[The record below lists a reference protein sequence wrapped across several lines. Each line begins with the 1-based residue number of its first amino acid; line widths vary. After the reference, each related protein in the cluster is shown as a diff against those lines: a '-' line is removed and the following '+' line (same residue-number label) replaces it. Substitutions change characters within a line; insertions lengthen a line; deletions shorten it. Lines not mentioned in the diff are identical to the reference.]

1 MRTTMDIDANI
12 TGMNF
17 EKDKINEMIGDILSI
32 EIDDN
37 VIFEVEKNVPIKE
50 DNEYG
55 GYRFK
60 LIAKLSN
67 LKIPFS
73 IDISTGDLITP
84 RAVEY
89 KYKTILENNQ
99 ISLYTYN
106 YETIIAEKF
115 ETVLKRNI
123 SNSRMKDYYDLYYF
137 VTYKWNDIDK
147 ATLEV
152 AVDTTFKHRKSKK
165 YLDKYNEIILN
176 LSNDKNLLER
186 WNKYRKEHT
195 YAKEVEFEDT
205 IKAIE
210 DRRSIRKYKDVKVS
224 KEQILDILNA
234 GRLAPS
240 AKNRQPWYFVKV
252 STEMKNEIANLMIK
266 YAQNKNKDGRLYSV
280 SFTANVIKEA
290 PVLILILKSNDDEWD
305 RYDTLSVGAAIENMC
320 LRSTEL
326 NLGTLW
332 IGDTDFVENGILD
345 MTKHN
350 DMELVSSLVI
360 GYPNQE
366 PKMRPRKDLEEI
378 VEYYE

>member
-1 MRTTMDIDANI
+1 M
-12 TGMNF
+12 
-17 EKDKINEMIGDILSI
+17 
-32 EIDDN
+32 
-37 VIFEVEKNVPIKE
+37 
-50 DNEYG
+50 
-55 GYRFK
+55 
-60 LIAKLSN
+60 IAKLSN

-152 AVDTTFKHRKSKK
+152 AVDTTLKHRKSKK

-210 DRRSIRKYKDVKVS
+210 KIHK
-224 KEQILDILNA
+224 IL
-234 GRLAPS
+234 
-240 AKNRQPWYFVKV
+240 
-252 STEMKNEIANLMIK
+252 
-266 YAQNKNKDGRLYSV
+266 
-280 SFTANVIKEA
+280 
-290 PVLILILKSNDDEWD
+290 
-305 RYDTLSVGAAIENMC
+305 
-320 LRSTEL
+320 
-326 NLGTLW
+326 
-332 IGDTDFVENGILD
+332 
-345 MTKHN
+345 
-350 DMELVSSLVI
+350 
-360 GYPNQE
+360 
-366 PKMRPRKDLEEI
+366 
-378 VEYYE
+378 

>member
-1 MRTTMDIDANI
+1 MGINMRTTMDIDANI

-17 EKDKINEMIGDILSI
+17 EKDGINEMIDDILSI
-32 EIDDN
+32 KIDDN

-176 LSNDKNLLER
+176 LSNDINLLER

-210 DRRSIRKYKDVKVS
+210 KIHK
-224 KEQILDILNA
+224 IL
-234 GRLAPS
+234 
-240 AKNRQPWYFVKV
+240 
-252 STEMKNEIANLMIK
+252 
-266 YAQNKNKDGRLYSV
+266 
-280 SFTANVIKEA
+280 
-290 PVLILILKSNDDEWD
+290 
-305 RYDTLSVGAAIENMC
+305 
-320 LRSTEL
+320 
-326 NLGTLW
+326 
-332 IGDTDFVENGILD
+332 
-345 MTKHN
+345 
-350 DMELVSSLVI
+350 
-360 GYPNQE
+360 
-366 PKMRPRKDLEEI
+366 
-378 VEYYE
+378 

>member
-12 TGMNF
+12 AGMNF
-17 EKDKINEMIGDILSI
+17 EKDEINEMIDDILSI
-32 EIDDN
+32 KIDDN

-165 YLDKYNEIILN
+165 YLDKYKEIILN
-176 LSNDKNLLER
+176 LSNDINLLER

-210 DRRSIRKYKDVKVS
+210 KIHK
-224 KEQILDILNA
+224 IL
-234 GRLAPS
+234 
-240 AKNRQPWYFVKV
+240 
-252 STEMKNEIANLMIK
+252 
-266 YAQNKNKDGRLYSV
+266 
-280 SFTANVIKEA
+280 
-290 PVLILILKSNDDEWD
+290 
-305 RYDTLSVGAAIENMC
+305 
-320 LRSTEL
+320 
-326 NLGTLW
+326 
-332 IGDTDFVENGILD
+332 
-345 MTKHN
+345 
-350 DMELVSSLVI
+350 
-360 GYPNQE
+360 
-366 PKMRPRKDLEEI
+366 
-378 VEYYE
+378 

>member
-17 EKDKINEMIGDILSI
+17 ETDEINEMIDDILSI
-32 EIDDN
+32 KIDDN

-165 YLDKYNEIILN
+165 YLNKYNEIILN
-176 LSNDKNLLER
+176 LSNDINLLER

-210 DRRSIRKYKDVKVS
+210 KIHK
-224 KEQILDILNA
+224 IL
-234 GRLAPS
+234 
-240 AKNRQPWYFVKV
+240 
-252 STEMKNEIANLMIK
+252 
-266 YAQNKNKDGRLYSV
+266 
-280 SFTANVIKEA
+280 
-290 PVLILILKSNDDEWD
+290 
-305 RYDTLSVGAAIENMC
+305 
-320 LRSTEL
+320 
-326 NLGTLW
+326 
-332 IGDTDFVENGILD
+332 
-345 MTKHN
+345 
-350 DMELVSSLVI
+350 
-360 GYPNQE
+360 
-366 PKMRPRKDLEEI
+366 
-378 VEYYE
+378 

>member
-1 MRTTMDIDANI
+1 MRTTMDIDENI

-17 EKDKINEMIGDILSI
+17 EKDEINEMIDDILSI
-32 EIDDN
+32 KIDDN

-84 RAVEY
+84 RAIEY

-176 LSNDKNLLER
+176 LSNDINLLER

-210 DRRSIRKYKDVKVS
+210 KIHK
-224 KEQILDILNA
+224 IL
-234 GRLAPS
+234 
-240 AKNRQPWYFVKV
+240 
-252 STEMKNEIANLMIK
+252 
-266 YAQNKNKDGRLYSV
+266 
-280 SFTANVIKEA
+280 
-290 PVLILILKSNDDEWD
+290 
-305 RYDTLSVGAAIENMC
+305 
-320 LRSTEL
+320 
-326 NLGTLW
+326 
-332 IGDTDFVENGILD
+332 
-345 MTKHN
+345 
-350 DMELVSSLVI
+350 
-360 GYPNQE
+360 
-366 PKMRPRKDLEEI
+366 
-378 VEYYE
+378 

>member
-17 EKDKINEMIGDILSI
+17 EKDEINEMIDDILSI
-32 EIDDN
+32 KIDDN

-50 DNEYG
+50 DNEYE

-176 LSNDKNLLER
+176 LSNDINLLER

-210 DRRSIRKYKDVKVS
+210 KIHK
-224 KEQILDILNA
+224 IL
-234 GRLAPS
+234 
-240 AKNRQPWYFVKV
+240 
-252 STEMKNEIANLMIK
+252 
-266 YAQNKNKDGRLYSV
+266 
-280 SFTANVIKEA
+280 
-290 PVLILILKSNDDEWD
+290 
-305 RYDTLSVGAAIENMC
+305 
-320 LRSTEL
+320 
-326 NLGTLW
+326 
-332 IGDTDFVENGILD
+332 
-345 MTKHN
+345 
-350 DMELVSSLVI
+350 
-360 GYPNQE
+360 
-366 PKMRPRKDLEEI
+366 
-378 VEYYE
+378 

>member
-1 MRTTMDIDANI
+1 MGINIRTTMDIDANI

-17 EKDKINEMIGDILSI
+17 EKDEINEMIDDILSI
-32 EIDDN
+32 KIDDY

-84 RAVEY
+84 RAIEY

-176 LSNDKNLLER
+176 LSNDINLLER

-210 DRRSIRKYKDVKVS
+210 KIHK
-224 KEQILDILNA
+224 IL
-234 GRLAPS
+234 
-240 AKNRQPWYFVKV
+240 
-252 STEMKNEIANLMIK
+252 
-266 YAQNKNKDGRLYSV
+266 
-280 SFTANVIKEA
+280 
-290 PVLILILKSNDDEWD
+290 
-305 RYDTLSVGAAIENMC
+305 
-320 LRSTEL
+320 
-326 NLGTLW
+326 
-332 IGDTDFVENGILD
+332 
-345 MTKHN
+345 
-350 DMELVSSLVI
+350 
-360 GYPNQE
+360 
-366 PKMRPRKDLEEI
+366 
-378 VEYYE
+378 

>member
-1 MRTTMDIDANI
+1 M
-12 TGMNF
+12 
-17 EKDKINEMIGDILSI
+17 
-32 EIDDN
+32 
-37 VIFEVEKNVPIKE
+37 
-50 DNEYG
+50 
-55 GYRFK
+55 
-60 LIAKLSN
+60 IAKLSN

-73 IDISTGDLITP
+73 IDISTGDLITL

-165 YLDKYNEIILN
+165 YLNKYNEIILN
-176 LSNDKNLLER
+176 LSNDINLLER

-210 DRRSIRKYKDVKVS
+210 KIHK
-224 KEQILDILNA
+224 IL
-234 GRLAPS
+234 
-240 AKNRQPWYFVKV
+240 
-252 STEMKNEIANLMIK
+252 
-266 YAQNKNKDGRLYSV
+266 
-280 SFTANVIKEA
+280 
-290 PVLILILKSNDDEWD
+290 
-305 RYDTLSVGAAIENMC
+305 
-320 LRSTEL
+320 
-326 NLGTLW
+326 
-332 IGDTDFVENGILD
+332 
-345 MTKHN
+345 
-350 DMELVSSLVI
+350 
-360 GYPNQE
+360 
-366 PKMRPRKDLEEI
+366 
-378 VEYYE
+378 

>member
-1 MRTTMDIDANI
+1 MGINMRTTMDIDENI

-17 EKDKINEMIGDILSI
+17 EKDEINEMIDDILSI
-32 EIDDN
+32 KSDDN

-84 RAVEY
+84 RAIEY

-176 LSNDKNLLER
+176 LSNDINLLER

-210 DRRSIRKYKDVKVS
+210 KIHK
-224 KEQILDILNA
+224 IL
-234 GRLAPS
+234 
-240 AKNRQPWYFVKV
+240 
-252 STEMKNEIANLMIK
+252 
-266 YAQNKNKDGRLYSV
+266 
-280 SFTANVIKEA
+280 
-290 PVLILILKSNDDEWD
+290 
-305 RYDTLSVGAAIENMC
+305 
-320 LRSTEL
+320 
-326 NLGTLW
+326 
-332 IGDTDFVENGILD
+332 
-345 MTKHN
+345 
-350 DMELVSSLVI
+350 
-360 GYPNQE
+360 
-366 PKMRPRKDLEEI
+366 
-378 VEYYE
+378 

>member
-1 MRTTMDIDANI
+1 MGINMRTTMDIDANI

-17 EKDKINEMIGDILSI
+17 EKDEINEMIDDILSI
-32 EIDDN
+32 KIDDN

-176 LSNDKNLLER
+176 LSNDINLLER

-195 YAKEVEFEDT
+195 YAEEVEFEDT

-210 DRRSIRKYKDVKVS
+210 KIHK
-224 KEQILDILNA
+224 IL
-234 GRLAPS
+234 
-240 AKNRQPWYFVKV
+240 
-252 STEMKNEIANLMIK
+252 
-266 YAQNKNKDGRLYSV
+266 
-280 SFTANVIKEA
+280 
-290 PVLILILKSNDDEWD
+290 
-305 RYDTLSVGAAIENMC
+305 
-320 LRSTEL
+320 
-326 NLGTLW
+326 
-332 IGDTDFVENGILD
+332 
-345 MTKHN
+345 
-350 DMELVSSLVI
+350 
-360 GYPNQE
+360 
-366 PKMRPRKDLEEI
+366 
-378 VEYYE
+378 

>member
-1 MRTTMDIDANI
+1 MGINMRTTMDIDANI

-17 EKDKINEMIGDILSI
+17 EKDEINEMIDDILSI
-32 EIDDN
+32 KIDDN

-176 LSNDKNLLER
+176 LSNDINLLER

-210 DRRSIRKYKDVKVS
+210 KIHK
-224 KEQILDILNA
+224 I
-234 GRLAPS
+234 P
-240 AKNRQPWYFVKV
+240 
-252 STEMKNEIANLMIK
+252 
-266 YAQNKNKDGRLYSV
+266 
-280 SFTANVIKEA
+280 
-290 PVLILILKSNDDEWD
+290 
-305 RYDTLSVGAAIENMC
+305 
-320 LRSTEL
+320 
-326 NLGTLW
+326 
-332 IGDTDFVENGILD
+332 
-345 MTKHN
+345 
-350 DMELVSSLVI
+350 
-360 GYPNQE
+360 
-366 PKMRPRKDLEEI
+366 
-378 VEYYE
+378 

>member
-1 MRTTMDIDANI
+1 MDA
-12 TGMNF
+12 
-17 EKDKINEMIGDILSI
+17 
-32 EIDDN
+32 
-37 VIFEVEKNVPIKE
+37 
-50 DNEYG
+50 
-55 GYRFK
+55 
-60 LIAKLSN
+60 
-67 LKIPFS
+67 
-73 IDISTGDLITP
+73 
-84 RAVEY
+84 
-89 KYKTILENNQ
+89 
-99 ISLYTYN
+99 
-106 YETIIAEKF
+106 
-115 ETVLKRNI
+115 
-123 SNSRMKDYYDLYYF
+123 
-137 VTYKWNDIDK
+137 
-147 ATLEV
+147 
-152 AVDTTFKHRKSKK
+152 
-165 YLDKYNEIILN
+165 
-176 LSNDKNLLER
+176 
-186 WNKYRKEHT
+186 
-195 YAKEVEFEDT
+195 

-210 DRRSIRKYKDVKVS
+210 DRRSIRKYKDIKVS

-252 STEMKNEIANLMIK
+252 GTEMKNEIADLMIK

-290 PVLILILKSNDDEWD
+290 PVFILILKSKDDEWD

-332 IGDTDFVENGILD
+332 IGDTDFVENEILD

>member
-1 MRTTMDIDANI
+1 MDYLFRKYCKII
-12 TGMNF
+12 CL
-17 EKDKINEMIGDILSI
+17 KDFQNDYQSQSIKKNLLLKVGFLLSAIILSI
-32 EIDDN
+32 KIDDN

-84 RAVEY
+84 RAIEY

-176 LSNDKNLLER
+176 LSNDINLLER

-210 DRRSIRKYKDVKVS
+210 KIHK
-224 KEQILDILNA
+224 IL
-234 GRLAPS
+234 
-240 AKNRQPWYFVKV
+240 
-252 STEMKNEIANLMIK
+252 
-266 YAQNKNKDGRLYSV
+266 
-280 SFTANVIKEA
+280 
-290 PVLILILKSNDDEWD
+290 
-305 RYDTLSVGAAIENMC
+305 
-320 LRSTEL
+320 
-326 NLGTLW
+326 
-332 IGDTDFVENGILD
+332 
-345 MTKHN
+345 
-350 DMELVSSLVI
+350 
-360 GYPNQE
+360 
-366 PKMRPRKDLEEI
+366 
-378 VEYYE
+378 

>member
-17 EKDKINEMIGDILSI
+17 EKDGINEMIDDILSI
-32 EIDDN
+32 KIDDN

-165 YLDKYNEIILN
+165 YLNKYNEIILN
-176 LSNDKNLLER
+176 LSNDINLLEM

-210 DRRSIRKYKDVKVS
+210 KIHK
-224 KEQILDILNA
+224 IL
-234 GRLAPS
+234 
-240 AKNRQPWYFVKV
+240 
-252 STEMKNEIANLMIK
+252 
-266 YAQNKNKDGRLYSV
+266 
-280 SFTANVIKEA
+280 
-290 PVLILILKSNDDEWD
+290 
-305 RYDTLSVGAAIENMC
+305 
-320 LRSTEL
+320 
-326 NLGTLW
+326 
-332 IGDTDFVENGILD
+332 
-345 MTKHN
+345 
-350 DMELVSSLVI
+350 
-360 GYPNQE
+360 
-366 PKMRPRKDLEEI
+366 
-378 VEYYE
+378 

>member
-1 MRTTMDIDANI
+1 M
-12 TGMNF
+12 
-17 EKDKINEMIGDILSI
+17 
-32 EIDDN
+32 
-37 VIFEVEKNVPIKE
+37 
-50 DNEYG
+50 
-55 GYRFK
+55 
-60 LIAKLSN
+60 IAKLSN

-106 YETIIAEKF
+106 YETKIAEKF
-115 ETVLKRNI
+115 ETELKRNN

-152 AVDTTFKHRKSKK
+152 AVDTTLKHRKSKK

-210 DRRSIRKYKDVKVS
+210 KIHK
-224 KEQILDILNA
+224 IL
-234 GRLAPS
+234 
-240 AKNRQPWYFVKV
+240 
-252 STEMKNEIANLMIK
+252 
-266 YAQNKNKDGRLYSV
+266 
-280 SFTANVIKEA
+280 
-290 PVLILILKSNDDEWD
+290 
-305 RYDTLSVGAAIENMC
+305 
-320 LRSTEL
+320 
-326 NLGTLW
+326 
-332 IGDTDFVENGILD
+332 
-345 MTKHN
+345 
-350 DMELVSSLVI
+350 
-360 GYPNQE
+360 
-366 PKMRPRKDLEEI
+366 
-378 VEYYE
+378 

>member
-17 EKDKINEMIGDILSI
+17 EKDEINEMIDDILSI
-32 EIDDN
+32 KIDDN

-84 RAVEY
+84 RAIEY
-89 KYKTILENNQ
+89 NYKTILENNQ

-176 LSNDKNLLER
+176 LSNDINLLER

-210 DRRSIRKYKDVKVS
+210 KIHK
-224 KEQILDILNA
+224 IL
-234 GRLAPS
+234 
-240 AKNRQPWYFVKV
+240 
-252 STEMKNEIANLMIK
+252 
-266 YAQNKNKDGRLYSV
+266 
-280 SFTANVIKEA
+280 
-290 PVLILILKSNDDEWD
+290 
-305 RYDTLSVGAAIENMC
+305 
-320 LRSTEL
+320 
-326 NLGTLW
+326 
-332 IGDTDFVENGILD
+332 
-345 MTKHN
+345 
-350 DMELVSSLVI
+350 
-360 GYPNQE
+360 
-366 PKMRPRKDLEEI
+366 
-378 VEYYE
+378 